1 MNFACRFAYINRIDT
16 RLVCFKMRQTYSTSR
31 NSEQLFRAA
40 LNNDL
45 GIHHSQSHN
54 MIGFG
59 IGGLLKNIFKRVIP
73 IGKSLFKHGL
83 EVAKPELRKL
93 ATKGINA
100 AGNYAIKG
108 VESAVSSAN
117 TKVGVKRRKMRS
129 KRRKVNTKV
138 RKRDTLS

>member
-45 GIHHSQSHN
+45 GIHHSQ
-54 MIGFG
+54 IGFG